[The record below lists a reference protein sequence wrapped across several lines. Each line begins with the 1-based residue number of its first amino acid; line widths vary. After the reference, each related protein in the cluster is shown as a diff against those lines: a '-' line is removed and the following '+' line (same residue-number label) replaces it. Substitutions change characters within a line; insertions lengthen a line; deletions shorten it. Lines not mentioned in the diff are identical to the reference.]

1 MPKHNFHMWTSLVQ
15 KREFLVNG
23 LSKSL
28 LVHCPVLISFVAALA
43 PFFHDKVFLFATP
56 MIQRGDVMAPCFLSD
71 LAMQW
76 HCQAKQR
83 RGQASCSQLWIKEN
97 NSGLFCTV
105 SHQNFHQSR
114 EGRSLQSGIFH
125 GNHHGFSPNKLCKYW
140 LFSVIYS
147 ASIRHGEGKEAIY
160 IIYLSHFFSSLHKG
174 FLKWISS
181 VVSTKAI
188 KKPIKP
194 ISVYLFPNIEE
205 QQTIT
210 RAANIWIEVW
220 YSYLQTI

>member
-1 MPKHNFHMWTSLVQ
+1 MTKFFFLPPPWSSVVMSWHLVFYQ
-15 KREFLVNG
+15 IWLCSDIAKPN
-23 LSKSL
+23 
-28 LVHCPVLISFVAALA
+28 
-43 PFFHDKVFLFATP
+43 
-56 MIQRGDVMAPCFLSD
+56 RGE
-71 LAMQW
+71 
-76 HCQAKQR
+76 
-83 RGQASCSQLWIKEN
+83 GNASCSQLWIKEN